1 MAEYIVGEESV
12 ILGAKF
18 VGVKSL
24 LFTKIILSENKFVGV
39 KSLLFTKIILS
50 ENKGEAV

>member
-1 MAEYIVGEESV
+1 MSV
-12 ILGAKF
+12 RTTVTFNAKKVTQF
-18 VGVKSL
+18 VGVTIWGSQWG
-24 LFTKIILSENKFVGV
+24 SQFVGV